1 MEFCEPFGEESR
13 TVGKW
18 QKLSYG
24 VMFLVSGRSGRIR
37 VINAE
42 FVELLTDWSFFFN
55 RNSWFKYCQSKSS
68 FYHL

>member
-1 MEFCEPFGEESR
+1 MEVCEPFGEESK

-24 VMFLVSGRSGRIR
+24 VMFLVSGSSGRIG
-37 VINAE
+37 VINQS
-42 FVELLTDWSFFFN
+42 LWNWSFFFN
-55 RNSWFKYCQSKSS
+55 RNSWFKYCQIKSS